1 MKIIEKKLP
10 NGLRIVMM
18 PQPDAPTAT
27 VLILVGTGSK
37 YETKKESGLSHFL
50 EHMYFKGTTLRPSAR
65 SISEALDRLGAVS
78 NAFTSQ
84 EYTGYYAKGNP
95 KHVNMFVDILSD
107 IYLHSTF
114 PEKEIEKE
122 KGVIVEEINMYEDM
136 PHHKIWDLLFALMY
150 GDQPAGWSVAGTKEN
165 VVGFSRKD
173 FLRYQKEHYTASNTI
188 IAVSG
193 AFDAQDILNVV
204 KKSFKVISNGKTKSK
219 KKIIDKQTASQAKV
233 FNKTT
238 DQAHIAIAFRSIPL
252 QHPDAAAVSLLA
264 TILGGGMSSRLFL
277 ELREELGAAYYVR
290 AEQDSFTD
298 HGMFSITA
306 GIDKTRLAEIVEH
319 VVEVLNT
326 IKTTLVPAEELEKV
340 KEFSL
345 GMMRLGLE
353 SSDSIAGFYGTQ
365 LLLKGSYKT
374 PEQLTKEYMKV
385 TAQDIQRVAN
395 KIFVAEHANI
405 AVVGPFEKQKIDT
418 ALLKNL

>member
-1 MKIIEKKLP
+1 M
-10 NGLRIVMM
+10 
-18 PQPDAPTAT
+18 
-27 VLILVGTGSK
+27 
-37 YETKKESGLSHFL
+37 
-50 EHMYFKGTTLRPSAR
+50 
-65 SISEALDRLGAVS
+65 
-78 NAFTSQ
+78 
-84 EYTGYYAKGNP
+84 
-95 KHVNMFVDILSD
+95 
-107 IYLHSTF
+107 
-114 PEKEIEKE
+114 
-122 KGVIVEEINMYEDM
+122 
-136 PHHKIWDLLFALMY
+136 
-150 GDQPAGWSVAGTKEN
+150 AGTKEN

-188 IAVSG
+188 ITVSG

-204 KKSFKVISNGKTKSK
+204 KKSFKDISNGKTKSK
-219 KKIIDKQTASQAKV
+219 KKIIDKQIASQAKV

-252 QHPDAAAVSLLA
+252 QHPDAAAVSLLS